1 MSRLFYKLGDT
12 GKILLVMVSGLLLLS
27 LSRLGLLLWQWQR
40 VSESEIGFE
49 LMFQGLRADLIMVSM
64 LMVPV
69 VLLFPLGGIKILR
82 PVWQKLFLLWTVL
95 ILTLLLFMELATP
108 AFLMQYDVRPNRLF
122 IEYLSYPKEVIS
134 MLWNGFRLSVLASI
148 AGTTL
153 FVVFCYRFYSA
164 RFSHFHSLSVSRSLL
179 VWPLLVVI
187 VFLGARS
194 TLGHRPVNPAF
205 FALTPD
211 PMVNSLML
219 SSAWSAAYAVY
230 ELKNEAKSSDMYGK
244 MPFDKALDLVE
255 TASHLKGNEFD
266 HLASSPALHTQRA
279 PVKRERPF
287 NLVIVLQESMGG
299 TFIESLGGYQGLTPN
314 LDQLRDKGW
323 SFEHL
328 FATGTRSVRGIEAVV
343 AGFMP
348 TPARSTVKLSG
359 SQRHFA
365 TLASVLK
372 SHQYH
377 TEFLYGGEAHFDNM
391 QSFFMGNGFDQITDE
406 RNFSQPEFVGSWGVS
421 DEDLFRKAHERLTDL
436 HREDKLFF
444 TLIFTSSNHEPFE
457 FPDGKIELVEQPK
470 ASVKNAVKYA
480 DYAMGEFFKQAEQA
494 DYWKDTLFLVV
505 ADHDSRAYGNDLIP
519 VKNFRIPGVI
529 LGGDLKPERVQTVA
543 SQVDLAPTLLSLMG
557 LDSHHPMLGRDL
569 SNPDERN
576 QPGRAMM
583 QFYNTFAYLNGHDI
597 TILRPQQKAVSGKV
611 DLSDNSLEIH
621 GAASPRQAEL
631 ALAHSLLPSYLYR
644 KHYYNL
650 GESEAGKL

>member
-1 MSRLFYKLGDT
+1 MGRLFYKLGDA
-12 GKILLVMVSGLLLLS
+12 GKILLVMLSGILLLGLSRSGL
-27 LSRLGLLLWQWQR
+27 GLWQWQR
-40 VSESEIGFE
+40 VTDTGIGAE
-49 LMFQGLRADLIMVSM
+49 LLLEGMRADLIIISM
-64 LMVPV
+64 LMLPL
-69 VLLFPLGGIKILR
+69 VLLFPLSAVRVLQ
-82 PVWQKLFLLWTVL
+82 PVWKKLLLLWTV
-95 ILTLLLFMELATP
+95 ICLTFLLFMELATP
-108 AFLMQYDVRPNRLF
+108 AFLLQYDVRPNRLF

-134 MLWNGFRLSVLASI
+134 MLWSGFRYSMLASL
-148 AGTTL
+148 AGTSL
-153 FVVFCYRFYSA
+153 FMVFSYRFFAA
-164 RFSHFHSLSVSRSLL
+164 RFEHFKALGLAKSLL
-179 VWPLLVVI
+179 IWPLLLSM

-219 SSAWSAAYAVY
+219 SSAWSAAYALY
-230 ELKNEAKSSDMYGK
+230 ELKDEAKSSEMYGK
-244 MPFDKALDLVE
+244 MPLDRALQLVE
-255 TASHLKGNEFD
+255 GASHLPEDSFG
-266 HLASSPALHTQRA
+266 HLATAPTLHHESA
-279 PVKRERPF
+279 AVKRAHPL

-299 TFIESLGGYQGLTPN
+299 TFIESLGGYAGLTPN
-314 LDQLRDKGW
+314 LDILREKGW

-359 SQRHFA
+359 SQTHFA

-372 SHQYH
+372 QHEYH

-406 RNFSQPEFVGSWGVS
+406 RNFSDPEFVGSWGVS
-421 DEDLFRKAHERLTDL
+421 DEDLFGKAHERLTAL
-436 HREDKLFF
+436 HQSDKPFF

-457 FPDGKIELVEQPK
+457 FPDGKIDLVEQPK

-480 DYAMGEFFKQAEQA
+480 DYAMGAFFRKAQQS

-529 LGGDLKPERVQTVA
+529 LGADLQPERVQTVA
-543 SQVDLAPTLLSLMG
+543 SQIDLAPTLLSLMG
-557 LDSHHPMLGRDL
+557 LNTEHPMLGRDL
-569 SNPDERN
+569 SQPAERQ

-583 QFYNTFAYLNGHDI
+583 QFYNTFAYLNDRDI
-597 TILRPQQKAVSGKV
+597 TILRPQQAAVSGRV
-611 DLSDNSLEIH
+611 DLNTNQLLIE
-621 GAASPRQAEL
+621 GKANPQQTEL

-644 KHYYNL
+644 GHLYNL
-650 GESEAGKL
+650 GD